1 MGCFVGLSMKNILK
15 FSVIFFTSGIL
26 ILASLFYYTNIFGSH
41 IILHKTSFKNLPGWA
56 DDDQN
61 KALYAFK
68 QSCIAIMR
76 MDPKKPFSHS
86 IPFSGNVSAWQTI
99 CEAANNFMQNDT
111 NTARDFFEYWF
122 KPYRVENNFN
132 PKGLFTGYYLPLI
145 HASYTKNQRYTA
157 PIYAMPS
164 DLYKIKLGL
173 FHSEL
178 TGKTITV
185 KLKDNILTPYPD
197 RAAIQSGV
205 LGNKAHVL
213 AWADN
218 PIDIFFAQIQGS
230 AVVQMSNQKKLV
242 IGYAGDNGHPYT
254 AVGKILVAKHFIEKN
269 AVSMQSIKTWLM
281 QHPELASD
289 ILNQNASYVFF
300 NILKNGQVLGTQ
312 HVPLTP
318 ERSLAVDTRYIP
330 LGAPVWLKT
339 TSPMSAKNKVPFQQ
353 LLIAQDTGGAIKG
366 IIRGDVFWGEGDEA
380 AFNAGYMNSVGQ
392 YWILLPRRMLT

>member
-1 MGCFVGLSMKNILK
+1 MKNILK
-15 FSVIFFTSGIL
+15 FSAIVFFIGFL
-26 ILASLFYYTNIFGSH
+26 VLAMLFYYSGLFGSH
-41 IILHKTSFKNLPGWA
+41 FFLHKTSFKNLPGWA
-56 DDDQN
+56 EDDQG
-61 KALYAFK
+61 KALSAFK
-68 QSCIAIMR
+68 QSCIAILK
-76 MDPKKPFSHS
+76 MDSKKPFSHA
-86 IPFSGNVSAWQTI
+86 IPLSGNVSAWQTI
-99 CEAANNFMQNDT
+99 CEAANKFVPNDK

-132 PKGLFTGYYLPLI
+132 PNGVFTGYYLPLI
-145 HASYTKNQRYTA
+145 HASAIKNQRYTT

-197 RAAIQSGV
+197 RAAIESGV
-205 LGNKAHVL
+205 IGKNARVL

-218 PIDIFFAQIQGS
+218 PIDVFFAQIQGS
-230 AVVQMSNQKKLV
+230 AVVQMSDQKKLL
-242 IGYAGDNGHPYT
+242 IGFAGDNGHPYT
-254 AVGKILVAKHFIEKN
+254 AVGKVLVAKHFMEKN
-269 AVSMQSIKTWLM
+269 AVSMQSIRTWLM
-281 QHPELASD
+281 QHPELAND

-312 HVPLTP
+312 HVPLSP
-318 ERSLAVDTRYIP
+318 ERSLAVDTRFIP

-339 TSPMSAKNKVPFQQ
+339 TAPTATKTKVPFQQ

-366 IIRGDVFWGEGDEA
+366 IIRGDVFWGEGDKA
-380 AFNAGYMNSVGQ
+380 AFAAGYMNSPGQ
-392 YWILLPRRMLT
+392 YWILLPRMSF